1 MEKYRVY
8 IYKFD
13 RLQYENIG
21 VILTIKN
28 CIGTLNDYREAIIK
42 FWCKY
47 CKIDYETGL
56 STLKTDENKY
66 TFVMRLLI
74 SAYKDYIEHC
84 ENPAEE
90 IGRFYDTKY
99 YSYTYTNNRIM
110 DDFEAFIRFFKQC
123 KVRNTELDENNN
135 PKRIEFV
142 NGFREFELDDL
153 KLKLISTCSNPDKEL
168 DLAIQNYIL
177 DIDFHTE
184 DE

>member
-1 MEKYRVY
+1 M
-8 IYKFD
+8 YKLD
-13 RLQYENIG
+13 RLRDENIG

-56 STLKTDENKY
+56 STLKTDEDKY
-66 TFVMRLLI
+66 TFTMRLLI
-74 SAYKDYIEHC
+74 SAYKDYIEQC

-90 IGRFYDTKY
+90 TARFYNIKYRYYLDDYTK
-99 YSYTYTNNRIM
+99 M
-110 DDFEAFIRFFKQC
+110 DDLEAFIRFFKQC
-123 KVRNTELDENNN
+123 KVRNIELDENKK

-177 DIDFHTE
+177 DKDFYTE

>member
-1 MEKYRVY
+1 M
-8 IYKFD
+8 YKLD
-13 RLQYENIG
+13 RLRDENIG

-28 CIGTLNDYREAIIK
+28 CIGTLNDYKEAIIK

-56 STLKTDENKY
+56 STLKTDDDKY

-74 SAYKDYIEHC
+74 SVYKDYIEHC

-90 IGRFYDTKY
+90 TARFYDIK
-99 YSYTYTNNRIM
+99 YTYM
-110 DDFEAFIRFFKQC
+110 DKAKDDFEVFIRFFKQC
-123 KVRNTELDENNN
+123 KVRNTELDENKK

-153 KLKLISTCSNPDKEL
+153 KLKLFSTCSNPDKEL

-177 DIDFHTE
+177 DKDFYTE